1 MKWHADILIIGGGII
16 GTALAYEL
24 TRSQLTV
31 TLLEQHTV
39 GSGTSYGAAGMLPP
53 QVEAHEPGLLLKW
66 GLEAF
71 PRYQQWQWE
80 LKDIGGIHLDLDT
93 RGIIQVAETTAGHVA
108 LQHQREWQERHG
120 LTVRTMDGKQLHD
133 AIPGLRPD
141 IDWGIWT
148 PGGHVNAS
156 QLSASLAQG
165 AILQGAQILEGV
177 TVTRIDE
184 GRVESTQGQFTADT
198 ILVAS
203 GPWINSLLNLPISP
217 VKGQRVLFRQAA
229 QRATSMTVFGENV
242 YLVPKSGGQIL
253 AGSTEEPT
261 AGFDQTPTL
270 SAILQVGQAARDLC
284 PVLDRAQLIE
294 SWAGLRPCAP
304 DGVPIIDHVPH
315 FQKVWVVG
323 AHCRNGILLA
333 PVTAQYLVR
342 HLTHG
347 TPLPDEVRL
356 SRFSAKI
363 PTSHVSTHPTFAIEP
378 TPLTTS
384 PSEKPEADGMVTVS
398 VHGDVPALLEK
409 VFHRMTDFP
418 ALIVDSREIVSVVTI
433 LSSHG
438 ESQTTRWTASFLGY
452 PMQWTVADH
461 VDRVHYQIHGT
472 LIESN
477 IFDYYTYDAALT
489 PSPQGTRIVLTVTFR
504 LARLKGLALLPARQL
519 VTRHLEMIL
528 IRINKGVTA
537 DS

>member
-1 MKWHADILIIGGGII
+1 MKRHADILIIGGGII

-24 TRSQLTV
+24 TRSQRTV
-31 TLLEQHTV
+31 TLLEQLTV

-53 QVEAHEPGLLLKW
+53 QVEAHEPGILLDW

-71 PRYQQWQWE
+71 QRYQQWQLE
-80 LKDIGGIHLDLDT
+80 LKDLGGIHMDLDT
-93 RGIIQVAETTAGHVA
+93 RGIIQVAETKAGHSA
-108 LQHQREWQERHG
+108 LQHQYEWQQRHG
-120 LTVRTMDGKQLHD
+120 LTVRTLDRQQLLD

-141 IDWGIWT
+141 IHWGIWT
-148 PGGHVNAS
+148 PGGHVTAS
-156 QLSASLAQG
+156 QLSAALAQG
-165 AILQGAQILEGV
+165 ALCQGAQIIEGV
-177 TVTRIDE
+177 TVTHIDE
-184 GRVESTQGQFTADT
+184 GWVDSTQGQFAADT
-198 ILVAS
+198 ILLTT
-203 GPWINSLLNLPISP
+203 GPWMSSLLTLPISP
-217 VKGQRVLFRQAA
+217 VKGQRVLLRQAA

-270 SAILQVGQAARDLC
+270 SAVLQVGQAARDLC

-304 DGVPIIDHVPH
+304 DGVPIIDLLPH
-315 FQKVWVVG
+315 FKNVWVVG

-333 PVTAQYLVR
+333 PVTAQYLVS

-347 TPLPDEVRL
+347 TPLPAEVRL
-356 SRFSAKI
+356 SRFSERNLA
-363 PTSHVSTHPTFAIEP
+363 SHVPNHPALKSPPWI
-378 TPLTTS
+378 TS
-384 PSEKPEADGMVTVS
+384 PSPTPEDDGMVTIRVD
-398 VHGDVPALLEK
+398 GAVPASIEK
-409 VFHRMTDFP
+409 VFNRMIDFS
-418 ALIVDSREIVSVVTI
+418 ALFVDSREIRSVVTI
-433 LSSHG
+433 LSSDDAR
-438 ESQTTRWTASFLGY
+438 QTTEWTASFLGY
-452 PMQWTVADH
+452 PVQWSVEDH
-461 VDRVHYQIHGT
+461 IDRLHYQIYGT

-477 IFDYYTYDAALT
+477 IFDYYTYEVALT
-489 PSPQGTRIVLTVTFR
+489 PYTQGTRLMLTVTFR

-528 IRINKGVTA
+528 FRINKQVTA